1 MTLNLYFH
9 IISCTYWLMEKNI
22 REVMSS
28 SASEKGCSN
37 SCTGT
42 VWGQTKYALYNQS
55 VISVK
60 ILLYIVCKNSIE
72 AN

>member
-1 MTLNLYFH
+1 
-9 IISCTYWLMEKNI
+9 MENI
-22 REVMSS
+22 REVMRS

-60 ILLYIVCKNSIE
+60 KN
-72 AN
+72 AFMHCLQK